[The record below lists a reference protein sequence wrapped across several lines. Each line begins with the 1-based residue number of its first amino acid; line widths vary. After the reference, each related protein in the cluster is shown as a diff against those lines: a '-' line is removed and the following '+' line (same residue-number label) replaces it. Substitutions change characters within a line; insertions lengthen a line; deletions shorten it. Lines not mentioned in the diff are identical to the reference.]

1 MLCTSVEKRNG
12 RERERESL
20 CSRVEEAV
28 WILGVVPYIYNMYGC
43 MYVYMLCAC
52 VCMRVCVYIYMC
64 PASKTTVAVSSS
76 FAPSWHMRK
85 PPLQASAFRLC
96 AGLGAGVCLVCT
108 EGIRGVQFSDCSTGP
123 DLFEHLS
130 VKGTALH
137 LGMAS
142 QG

>member
-1 MLCTSVEKRNG
+1 MLCTSGEKRNG
-12 RERERESL
+12 RERERA
-20 CSRVEEAV
+20 CAV
-28 WILGVVPYIYNMYGC
+28 VWKRRCGSWGWYHIYIIC

-52 VCMRVCVYIYMC
+52 VCVYIYMC